1 MDKIMLNISGYATVA
16 MFIVWLVFKIINSV
30 KVSKSQKKSLY
41 RDIKRREGKKKLYK
55 VLLIAG
61 IVTGAVS
68 VLYAFGIVVLL
79 ICSGLEQLRSIGS
92 PSMEMPYS
100 NFLGKWFDI
109 FGYVGAI
116 IFLCGFIFMIR
127 DVILNCVCVKKLK
140 NSTGIIE

>member
-1 MDKIMLNISGYATVA
+1 MDVIMLNGSGYATTA

-30 KVSKSQKKSLY
+30 KVSQTQKKSLY
-41 RDIKRREGKKKLYK
+41 RDIKREEGKQKSYK
-55 VLLIAG
+55 ALLIAG
-61 IVTGAVS
+61 IATGAVS
-68 VLYAFGIVVLL
+68 VLYALGIVVLL
-79 ICSGLEQLRSIGS
+79 ICGGFEQLRSIGS

-116 IFLCGFIFMIR
+116 IFLCGFLFMIR

-140 NSTGIIE
+140 NQHV